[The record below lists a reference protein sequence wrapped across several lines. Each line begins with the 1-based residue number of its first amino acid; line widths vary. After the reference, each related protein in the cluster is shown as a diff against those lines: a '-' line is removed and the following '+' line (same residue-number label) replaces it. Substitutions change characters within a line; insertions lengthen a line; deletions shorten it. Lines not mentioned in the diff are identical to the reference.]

1 MIDPRLLRRKR
12 EVLGEP
18 ASVSS
23 APLPVSEVNGTQ
35 SPSNTIT
42 GFAQPRERKDVLI
55 EPTPGDTNRVLTEG
69 NLQSPEEYLRRASEA
84 ILGEIKQK

>member
-1 MIDPRLLRRKR
+1 M
-12 EVLGEP
+12 GEP

-23 APLPVSEVNGTQ
+23 APLQVSEVNSTQ
-35 SPSNTIT
+35 SPGNAIT
-42 GFAQPRERKDVLI
+42 GFAQPRKREDVLI
-55 EPTPGDTNRVLTEG
+55 EPTSGDANRVLTEG